1 MSLKGKLT
9 ALAGAKIAEKVI
21 PKGSVDG
28 VVNSVLNKLGQATGQ
43 KTAAEHIQGIK
54 KNFLVIK
61 SKSYSIGTMVGL
73 FTGKTPDMNDYLGR
87 YQIVDG
93 NGTLKYKSNAEN
105 TITDR

>member
-61 SKSYSIGTMVGL
+61 VL
-73 FTGKTPDMNDYLGR
+73 FHRHDGR
-87 YQIVDG
+87 PLYWE
-93 NGTLKYKSNAEN
+93 NA
-105 TITDR
+105 

>member
-1 MSLKGKLT
+1 MDMTMYAAASSAEIKIVAAWINYPRNLQVLLQNTIGGALMSLKGKLT

-61 SKSYSIGTMVGL
+61 SKS
-73 FTGKTPDMNDYLGR
+73 
-87 YQIVDG
+87 
-93 NGTLKYKSNAEN
+93 
-105 TITDR
+105 

>member
-54 KNFLVIK
+54 KKFP
-61 SKSYSIGTMVGL
+61 G
-73 FTGKTPDMNDYLGR
+73 
-87 YQIVDG
+87 YQIKVLFHRHDG
-93 NGTLKYKSNAEN
+93 RPLYWENA
-105 TITDR
+105 

>member
-28 VVNSVLNKLGQATGQ
+28 VVNSMLNKLGQATGQ

-73 FTGKTPDMNDYLGR
+73 FTGKTPDMMNYLG
-87 YQIVDG
+87 Q
-93 NGTLKYKSNAEN
+93 LSNC
-105 TITDR
+105 

>member
-43 KTAAEHIQGIK
+43 KTAAEHPGNQEKFPG
-54 KNFLVIK
+54 
-61 SKSYSIGTMVGL
+61 
-73 FTGKTPDMNDYLGR
+73 
-87 YQIVDG
+87 YQIKVLFHRHDG
-93 NGTLKYKSNAEN
+93 RPLYWENA
-105 TITDR
+105 